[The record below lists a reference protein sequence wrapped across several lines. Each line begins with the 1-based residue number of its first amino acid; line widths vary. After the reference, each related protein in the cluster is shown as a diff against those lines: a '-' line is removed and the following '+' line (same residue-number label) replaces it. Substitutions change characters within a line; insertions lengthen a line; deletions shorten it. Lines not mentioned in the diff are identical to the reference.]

1 MKKKGEITSYPMMI
15 KRELWEAWK
24 KTIPRDISLNEALIK
39 LVERDVEEK
48 GKAKEA
54 VSKGV
59 EGG

>member
-1 MKKKGEITSYPMMI
+1 MMI